1 MQNFR
6 LSAQLSVPPP
16 SSLFPVR
23 PSASTLGFVLVVILS
38 TSQRERA
45 YASCA
50 TYLRT
55 KVKKPKAIKFSIV
68 SLALYAIRF
77 LLIHSLAG
85 HMGKTIADAV

>member
-6 LSAQLSVPPP
+6 LSAQLSVPPQ
-16 SSLFPVR
+16 LFP
-23 PSASTLGFVLVVILS
+23 ASTLGFVLVVILS

-85 HMGKTIADAV
+85 YMGMTIADAV